1 MMRAFGTA
9 SVPALRGFAMSRLR
23 IVVDRVS
30 DWRAF
35 YPSDDV
41 ISAHDFL
48 SELSSDTPAQR
59 ADDAPQP
66 ATHVINLCGG
76 LDYLG
81 IGYYVSLLAQAR
93 GQKALPSVET
103 LNQLS
108 RKSLIDMELGGIRV
122 LLEELTRKGAL
133 PAPQGVTH
141 GAGKPPRLDLLLT
154 FGESADPAL
163 ARLARKLFERLP
175 CPLLEVRLEGRGD
188 HWVLKRVRPQSLNHL
203 AAADEDRF
211 AQALN
216 RHSRKV
222 WRTPKARRHYRFD
235 LAMLVDPDEALPP
248 SNRTALKHFIR
259 EGRRLGID
267 VSLITRRD
275 EGRLAEFDGLFI
287 RETTSLDHHTYRMAK
302 RAEHEGLVVID
313 ASQSILR
320 CTNKVFLH
328 ELLKARGLSAPQGRL
343 IHRGELRQ
351 LAERGQHMRYPLVM
365 KVPDGAFSRGIVK
378 IDGPETL
385 VREAERLFHDSAL
398 LLLQEWLPTEF
409 DWRIGVL
416 DGKLLFASRYYMA
429 RGHWQIYD
437 HSGARTRSGGFAT
450 VDPSEVPAA
459 VIKAALKATRLIG
472 DGLYG
477 VDLKQLEDRVVV
489 IEVNDNPNLD
499 AGVED
504 VVLGRELYRRVMQVF
519 LARMQARRQPVL
531 G

>member
-48 SELSSDTPAQR
+48 SELSSDAPAQR

-163 ARLARKLFERLP
+163 ARLARKLF
-175 CPLLEVRLEGRGD
+175 
-188 HWVLKRVRPQSLNHL
+188 
-203 AAADEDRF
+203 
-211 AQALN
+211 
-216 RHSRKV
+216 
-222 WRTPKARRHYRFD
+222 
-235 LAMLVDPDEALPP
+235 
-248 SNRTALKHFIR
+248 
-259 EGRRLGID
+259 
-267 VSLITRRD
+267 
-275 EGRLAEFDGLFI
+275 
-287 RETTSLDHHTYRMAK
+287 
-302 RAEHEGLVVID
+302 
-313 ASQSILR
+313 
-320 CTNKVFLH
+320 
-328 ELLKARGLSAPQGRL
+328 
-343 IHRGELRQ
+343 
-351 LAERGQHMRYPLVM
+351 
-365 KVPDGAFSRGIVK
+365 
-378 IDGPETL
+378 
-385 VREAERLFHDSAL
+385 
-398 LLLQEWLPTEF
+398 
-409 DWRIGVL
+409 
-416 DGKLLFASRYYMA
+416 
-429 RGHWQIYD
+429 
-437 HSGARTRSGGFAT
+437 
-450 VDPSEVPAA
+450 
-459 VIKAALKATRLIG
+459 
-472 DGLYG
+472 
-477 VDLKQLEDRVVV
+477 
-489 IEVNDNPNLD
+489 
-499 AGVED
+499 
-504 VVLGRELYRRVMQVF
+504 
-519 LARMQARRQPVL
+519 
-531 G
+531 